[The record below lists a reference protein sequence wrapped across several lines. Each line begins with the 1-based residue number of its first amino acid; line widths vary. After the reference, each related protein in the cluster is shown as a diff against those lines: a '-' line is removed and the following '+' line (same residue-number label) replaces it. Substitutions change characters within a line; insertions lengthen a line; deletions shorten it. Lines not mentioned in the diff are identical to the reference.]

1 MTTTVAIEPV
11 RRTKAVS
18 WPQDEAFRRFTAG
31 FADWWPR
38 ATHSI
43 GGRQTRTI
51 GFECRVGGQIY
62 EELLDGRC
70 FQWGKVTAWDPPRR
84 VAFTWHPSKDEA
96 TAQDVQVLFHPRE
109 QGTEVELTATGWEKL
124 GARGPRERKGYNIG
138 WGSVLDTYAGRWSP
152 ALPVFAA
159 VSGIIVT
166 WQKLTGKYQAAIDAA
181 GGRIPG
187 KSLKGGD
194 GQ

>member
-1 MTTTVAIEPV
+1 MDVALRQQIHERAGDCCEYCQMPQQYDVLPFQVDHIIAEKHDGPTVTDNLALSCYNCNTHKGPNIAG
-11 RRTKAVS
+11 RD
-18 WPQDEAFRRFTAG
+18 PQT
-31 FADWWPR
+31 
-38 ATHSI
+38 
-43 GGRQTRTI
+43 
-51 GFECRVGGQIY
+51 GQ
-62 EELLDGRC
+62 L
-70 FQWGKVTAWDPPRR
+70 TP
-84 VAFTWHPSKDEA
+84 
-96 TAQDVQVLFHPRE
+96 LFHPRE

-152 ALPVFAA
+152 AIPVFAA

-166 WQKLTGKYQAAIDAA
+166 WQKLTGRYQAAIDAA